1 MNKKDIMVMHINQY
15 PLMQIEDMFKLFH
28 QASFGPA
35 HFNKQPS
42 LDFIMKYLDEEL
54 SHVDVHDEKP
64 SVMQI
69 GDGYVRIDLLAI
81 KKGEITKGD
90 LAQAFYQSMLDDINR
105 NQAISQFKVYCNVL
119 LELITDRKVSF
130 DDKEVISH
138 LKWYIDQ
145 DYPAVHHSK
154 QYQSHYTPHYRVVHI
169 NHIKHYQIASLL

>member
-1 MNKKDIMVMHINQY
+1 MTEKDIILMHIKQY
-15 PLMQIEDMFKLFH
+15 SMMQIEDMFKLFH

-42 LDFIMKYLDEEL
+42 LNFIMKYLDEEL
-54 SHVDVHDEKP
+54 SFVGVHDEKP
-64 SVMQI
+64 SLMQI
-69 GDGYVRIDLLAI
+69 GHAYVRIDLLAI
-81 KKGEITKGD
+81 KKGEITQGD
-90 LAQAFYQSMLDDINR
+90 LSQAFYQSMLDPIDR
-105 NQAISQFKVYCNVL
+105 NQAIKQFNTYCHAL
-119 LELITDRKVSF
+119 LELINDKKVSF
-130 DDKEVISH
+130 DDKDVLSH